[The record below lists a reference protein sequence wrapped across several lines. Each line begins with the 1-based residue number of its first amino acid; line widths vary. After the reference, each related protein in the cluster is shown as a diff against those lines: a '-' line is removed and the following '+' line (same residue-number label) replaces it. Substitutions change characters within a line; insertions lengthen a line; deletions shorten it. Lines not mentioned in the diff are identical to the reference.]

1 MLLPAFRTHLA
12 WSERADE
19 ASALLRPIVRDHLAE
34 SVRQLRAFAD
44 QHTILADSPDYH
56 VKIGN
61 LLERWEVERADAFA
75 DRLVR
80 LEPSAPDALH
90 VVASAPRRTI
100 AELERELERMMLP
113 TNAEL
118 ERTIVRQGR
127 QVDEMRKKRR
137 ERESDERVATLT
149 EQ

>member
-1 MLLPAFRTHLA
+1 
-12 WSERADE
+12 
-19 ASALLRPIVRDHLAE
+19 
-34 SVRQLRAFAD
+34 
-44 QHTILADSPDYH
+44 
-56 VKIGN
+56 
-61 LLERWEVERADAFA
+61 VERADAFA